1 MRDIQKIHIKPPRK
15 HLEAEGGRQ
24 FMKEKRGKVV
34 RDKDKGNKGSK
45 FIASRGFLNKKTWKI
60 IAKLTLIIT

>member
-1 MRDIQKIHIKPPRK
+1 
-15 HLEAEGGRQ
+15 
-24 FMKEKRGKVV
+24 MKEKRGKVV